1 MTLGPSRFPRK
12 GHEEMRITV
21 LVFALGLLATSMG
34 CFPFVAKSD
43 QAAVDMAY
51 MRMQDSIAKL
61 EAAVD
66 EKDSALAL
74 ASIGPALKDVQEYG
88 AQLKELRENGYSW
101 WQIIGS
107 SLSSV
112 VLSFLGINQFR
123 DRKYVVANVSA
134 TP

>member
-1 MTLGPSRFPRK
+1 
-12 GHEEMRITV
+12 MRIAVFV
-21 LVFALGLLATSMG
+21 LALGLLATSMG